1 MCSHYPG
8 MKLEPALQKQEDKH
22 DYLDKHDCLLSYAH
36 VVHTTA
42 NRSFYVM
49 ERERTSAKCFK
60 MNNPGAKR
68 AKLLFF
74 VVKDA
79 NCCVVVVVT

>member
-1 MCSHYPG
+1 MCSHDPG
-8 MKLEPALQKQEDKH
+8 MKLEPALQKQEDK
-22 DYLDKHDCLLSYAH
+22 LDCLLSYAH
-36 VVHTTA
+36 VVHTAA

-79 NCCVVVVVT
+79 NCCVVVVVA